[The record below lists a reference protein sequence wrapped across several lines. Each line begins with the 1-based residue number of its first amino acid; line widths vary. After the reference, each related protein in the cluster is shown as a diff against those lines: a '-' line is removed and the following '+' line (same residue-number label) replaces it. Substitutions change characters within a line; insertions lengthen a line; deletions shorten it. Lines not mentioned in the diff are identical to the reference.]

1 MYSSTSSSIRCI
13 YMYEGGHK
21 SKSNEER
28 PQQAVRCQGKR
39 TKIQIDVK
47 VYYASMKGEHAAIE
61 PY

>member
-1 MYSSTSSSIRCI
+1 
-13 YMYEGGHK
+13 MYEGGHK

-47 VYYASMKGEHAAIE
+47 VYYASMKGEPAAIE